1 MYFREA
7 VSKYLD
13 PWLKE
18 NGYDLYS
25 AGLKIYTTIDLQM
38 QEYAEQAVKKQMEQ
52 IQRNFDRHWYIHR
65 DAKGWNGMNPWCD
78 ETGKELPG
86 FIEEIAQRLPVYR
99 SLQQRFPNNPD
110 SVLHYLNKPHMVR
123 LFDYERGL
131 IEKEM
136 STLDSIRYMVSFMHT
151 GLVAMEP
158 QTGAVR
164 AWVGDIDFESW
175 KYDKVTTERQP
186 GSTFKL
192 FVYTE
197 AMNQGV
203 TPCDKRRDEY
213 IQMEVL
219 DKKTG
224 EYNTWRPTNANGRF
238 TGDSVTLKRAF
249 AQSINSIAVKLG
261 QEMGIPNII
270 RTAQDMGITSPLAD
284 EPSLALGSS
293 DVNLLDLTD
302 SYCTVANDGK
312 HHSPV
317 LVTRIVDK
325 DGNEIYHGP
334 DDQKQAIP
342 YRSAFFMQEL
352 LKGGRM
358 EPRGTS
364 MSLNHYIQ
372 PNGDTDWGGKT
383 GTSNN
388 HADAWFMAVSPKL
401 VVGCWVGGEYRS
413 IHFRTGALGQGSKTA
428 LPVCGE
434 FIKMLHADARYHE
447 KYKGKWPAPDPDE
460 IEASTY
466 QCVTSVV
473 STAKNDTLDLYYRNR
488 RHHQEDVEEEM
499 LDENGEPMPQEA
511 GASEEPR
518 HGEGDHKSKT
528 ETSGSSA
535 NKSNASSGK
544 SSQSSGKTGS
554 TEGHQRIA
562 PAQRPRAE
570 QL

>member
-1 MYFREA
+1 MY
-7 VSKYLD
+7 
-13 PWLKE
+13 
-18 NGYDLYS
+18 
-25 AGLKIYTTIDLQM
+25 
-38 QEYAEQAVKKQMEQ
+38 
-52 IQRNFDRHWYIHR
+52 
-65 DAKGWNGMNPWCD
+65 
-78 ETGKELPG
+78 
-86 FIEEIAQRLPVYR
+86 
-99 SLQQRFPNNPD
+99 
-110 SVLHYLNKPHMVR
+110 
-123 LFDYERGL
+123 
-131 IEKEM
+131 EK
-136 STLDSIRYMVSFMHT
+136 V
-151 GLVAMEP
+151 P
-158 QTGAVR
+158 
-164 AWVGDIDFESW
+164 
-175 KYDKVTTERQP
+175 TERQP

-238 TGDSVTLKRAF
+238 SGDSVTLKRAF

-511 GASEEPR
+511 GASGEPR

-528 ETSGSSA
+528 EASGASA

-544 SSQSSGKTGS
+544 ASQSSGKTGS

-562 PAQRPRAE
+562 PAQRPRTE

>member
-1 MYFREA
+1 
-7 VSKYLD
+7 
-13 PWLKE
+13 
-18 NGYDLYS
+18 
-25 AGLKIYTTIDLQM
+25 
-38 QEYAEQAVKKQMEQ
+38 
-52 IQRNFDRHWYIHR
+52 
-65 DAKGWNGMNPWCD
+65 
-78 ETGKELPG
+78 
-86 FIEEIAQRLPVYR
+86 
-99 SLQQRFPNNPD
+99 
-110 SVLHYLNKPHMVR
+110 
-123 LFDYERGL
+123 
-131 IEKEM
+131 
-136 STLDSIRYMVSFMHT
+136 
-151 GLVAMEP
+151 
-158 QTGAVR
+158 
-164 AWVGDIDFESW
+164 
-175 KYDKVTTERQP
+175 
-186 GSTFKL
+186 
-192 FVYTE
+192 
-197 AMNQGV
+197 
-203 TPCDKRRDEY
+203 
-213 IQMEVL
+213 
-219 DKKTG
+219 
-224 EYNTWRPTNANGRF
+224 
-238 TGDSVTLKRAF
+238 
-249 AQSINSIAVKLG
+249 
-261 QEMGIPNII
+261 
-270 RTAQDMGITSPLAD
+270 
-284 EPSLALGSS
+284 
-293 DVNLLDLTD
+293 
-302 SYCTVANDGK
+302 
-312 HHSPV
+312 
-317 LVTRIVDK
+317 
-325 DGNEIYHGP
+325 
-334 DDQKQAIP
+334 
-342 YRSAFFMQEL
+342 MQEL

-488 RHHQEDVEEEM
+488 RHHQEDVEEDM

-511 GASEEPR
+511 GASGEPR